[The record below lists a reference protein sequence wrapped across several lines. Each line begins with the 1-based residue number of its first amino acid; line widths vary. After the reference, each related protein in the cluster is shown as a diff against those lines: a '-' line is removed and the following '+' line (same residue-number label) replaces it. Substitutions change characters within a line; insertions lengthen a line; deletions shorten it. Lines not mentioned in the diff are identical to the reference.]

1 MPTNIT
7 LTTVSGSS
15 PFHIYVCDTG
25 FTTCIYVDTVTPIDI
40 PYQIT
45 VPSVFSS
52 LSSVVVNVKDSN
64 NCSLNQTVLL

>member
-25 FTTCIYVDTVTPIDI
+25 FTACIYVDTVTPIDI
-40 PYQIT
+40 PYQIQIPPLFT
-45 VPSVFSS
+45 S
-52 LSSVVVNVKDSN
+52 LPNVVINVKDSN
-64 NCSLNQTVLL
+64 DCSLNQTVSL

>member
-25 FTTCIYVDTVTPIDI
+25 FTVCIYVDTVTPIDI
-40 PYQIT
+40 PYQIQIPPLFT
-45 VPSVFSS
+45 S
-52 LSSVVVNVKDSN
+52 LPNVVINVKDSN
-64 NCSLNQTVLL
+64 DCSLNQTVSL

>member
-7 LTTVSGSS
+7 LSSVSGSS

-25 FTTCIYVDTVTPIDI
+25 FTTCIYVNTINPIDI
-40 PYQIT
+40 PYQIQIPPLFT
-45 VPSVFSS
+45 SLPSI
-52 LSSVVVNVKDSN
+52 VVNVKDSN